1 MKLCY
6 EIFHN
11 IFITFCTVRKNVGEK
26 LRKTAKNINFDDIGA
41 PFFKRKNLY
50 NIFRHPLWRQG
61 GFRERPHRLRGCPAG
76 VGHHGGRK

>member
-26 LRKTAKNINFDDIGA
+26 HCKATKNINFDA
-41 PFFKRKNLY
+41 RKTKCMDFY
-50 NIFRHPLWRQG
+50 DESRV
-61 GFRERPHRLRGCPAG
+61 GFLPSSPGML
-76 VGHHGGRK
+76 